1 MDDRLDGGIEPAPK
15 PRTRRA
21 QRMALD
27 AEVILR
33 RAGENNYRVH
43 VYDIS
48 PEGCKV
54 EFVQRP
60 NLDEMVWVKFEGLE
74 AMGASVCWTRG
85 PVAGLEFARPIHPA
99 VFDMLV
105 QRLAAAPR

>member
-1 MDDRLDGGIEPAPK
+1 MYDQLDSGIPTPPK

-21 QRMALD
+21 DRVRLA

-33 RAGENNYRVH
+33 RSGENNYRVH

-60 NLDEMVWVKFEGLE
+60 SLDETLWVKFEGLE
-74 AMGASVCWTRG
+74 ALAASVCWTRG
-85 PVAGLEFARPIHPA
+85 PIAGLEFARPIHPA
-99 VFDMLV
+99 VFAMLL
-105 QRLAAAPR
+105 QRLSAAA